1 MITSTISQTKDHLS
15 GLLEKVLQGE
25 TLVIL
30 DRKKP
35 IAKVE
40 RIHFLNNNPH
50 LLSPQSKKSAIKAL
64 LLPLGGK
71 KGKSSKGLAALLEER
86 ERSL

>member
-15 GLLEKVLQGE
+15 GLLEKVQQGE
-25 TLVIL
+25 TLIIL

-35 IAKVE
+35 IARVE
-40 RIHFLNNNPH
+40 RIDHLDANPH
-50 LLSPQSKKSAIKAL
+50 LLSPRSKSSAIKAL
-64 LLPLGGK
+64 LSPIGGR
-71 KGKSSKGLAALLEER
+71 KGKSSKVLAALLEER